1 MCTGGFADKNK
12 ECRKN
17 ATRSQTAGHGAPD
30 VNPKRIKKEKR
41 GKTKDAIGG
50 ATSEP
55 GVGEGGRR
63 T

>member
-1 MCTGGFADKNK
+1 MCRGGFGNK
-12 ECRKN
+12 KLENLPTTGHPTSTK
-17 ATRSQTAGHGAPD
+17 QT
-30 VNPKRIKKEKR
+30 KKEKR